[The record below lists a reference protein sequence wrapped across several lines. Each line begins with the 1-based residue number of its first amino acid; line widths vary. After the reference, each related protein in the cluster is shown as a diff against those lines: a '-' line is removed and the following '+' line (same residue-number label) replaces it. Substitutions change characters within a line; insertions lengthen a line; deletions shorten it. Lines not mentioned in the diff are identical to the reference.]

1 MAEASARLDDVDN
14 GTLTMEETRARA
26 EVARKK
32 EEAAA
37 CAVALKSST
46 GGKGVDESC
55 DSDDADSSD
64 SSNDTDLDSD
74 NSDAVS
80 KRKAP
85 CRSEVSSARSS
96 TGHAAKR
103 HKGPTPSTPKK
114 EEEATPGKRNAPPAV
129 GHITISTA
137 RDMHRKLTSFA
148 NNFANGLYDQ
158 TTGRRLQHLQK

>member
-1 MAEASARLDDVDN
+1 MAEAAARLDDVDN

-103 HKGPTPSTPKK
+103 HKGPTPSTPRTLKK
-114 EEEATPGKRNAPPAV
+114 EEEATPATPGKRNAPPAV
-129 GHITISTA
+129 GHVTISVA
-137 RDMHRKLTSFA
+137 SDMHRTL
-148 NNFANGLYDQ
+148 
-158 TTGRRLQHLQK
+158 RLSHN